1 MSLPVEGLEGK
12 YEVLSKLKVGG
23 MGAIYKVRH
32 RLLDDI
38 RVIKVM
44 RHQVEQRGE
53 FEERFRREARTAIRL
68 HHDNI
73 IQFYDFSVDREGN
86 AFIVME
92 YINGVNLLDLLKE
105 HGPPPLGLTL
115 EVARQTLKAV
125 GYLHDK
131 GIVHRDI
138 SPDNLML
145 TRDDRGNP
153 RVKLIDLGVAKV
165 VEGGGE
171 LTTTGIFI
179 GKLKYC
185 SPEQLRR
192 DEGAEITRRSD
203 LYSFAVVL
211 YELLTG
217 TLPIRGN
224 NLTSIMAGHLF
235 EPPVPFSESDPE
247 GCVPEDLRRIVLKS
261 LAKNPEARHES
272 ARHMAREL
280 AVVQARLPFAATD
293 LDRYLAPA
301 ENGRKT
307 GGAAGDLLGSGAPG
321 AETPS
326 GVPPGDGAASRKT
339 PAAPEDRR
347 DVPKRRRCE
356 ALFAEARRLAAE
368 GHLAQAASQVHVVL
382 QIDPESS
389 AAMDLLR
396 SIEEQRRARARESQ
410 RVQSLTS
417 NLDLIA
423 RAIEAGDLERAR
435 ESLAMARE
443 RFAADARIEELERRL
458 GQAEEAAAR
467 ERLEGIRVEARV
479 LAEVYQFGPAVHLL
493 EDALEQAPEEMV
505 ATLRR
510 QMDEIRRAGELHRA
524 REEHEKVVA
533 AEASAIEELLEA
545 GRFDE
550 ARSALDDAESRL
562 GAAEVLATLRERT
575 DALEE
580 QLRDAEVSRLLAEA
594 REAVERRD
602 FQAGIAALEAALRE
616 RPEDLLVL
624 DVLESTRR
632 QAREHTTELERR
644 QATQDLEGRVEE
656 LIAARRWDE
665 GRRLIE
671 EHVEQWPGSED
682 DVAGLVERLEGGRS
696 REEARRRAEELLD
709 SAGEALKVGELVA
722 ALDALGDV
730 RVLEVDDDEVLAR
743 LGELDGRLRGE
754 LAAQQEARELAAAVE
769 RVTRCLAERDAESA
783 RRALALA
790 ERQFHHAEALEPARG
805 RLAELERYLR
815 LGPAGELVE
824 RARRALE
831 QGRHEQAIGWLNEA
845 ATLRPGEPLI
855 EAMLRDARVLQ
866 AVVAIENDLAEGC
879 LDSAH
884 RGLALA
890 RRMLGDDPRLD
901 GLAEKL
907 SAIHGK
913 AGE

>member
-1 MSLPVEGLEGK
+1 MEGLEGK

-44 RHQVEQRGE
+44 RHQVEQQGE

-92 YINGVNLLDLLKE
+92 YIDGVNLLDLLKE

-115 EVARQTLKAV
+115 EVARQSLKAV

-280 AVVQARLPFAATD
+280 AVVQARLPFAAAD
-293 LDRYLAPA
+293 LDRYLAPV
-301 ENGRKT
+301 ESGRKT
-307 GGAAGDLLGSGAPG
+307 GDAGVDLRGSGVPG
-321 AETPS
+321 ADTPS

-339 PAAPEDRR
+339 PAAPKDRR
-347 DVPKRRRCE
+347 DVPNRRRCE

-396 SIEEQRRARARESQ
+396 SIEEQRQARARESQ

-458 GQAEEAAAR
+458 EQAEEAAAR

-493 EDALEQAPEEMV
+493 EDALEQAPEDMV

-524 REEHEKVVA
+524 QEEHEKVVA

-562 GAAEVLATLRERT
+562 GAAEVLVALRERT

-602 FQAGIAALEAALRE
+602 FEAGIAALEAALRE
-616 RPEDLLVL
+616 RPEDLFVL

-632 QAREHTTELERR
+632 QAREHATELERR

-671 EHVEQWPGSED
+671 EHAGRWPGSED
-682 DVAGLVERLEGGRS
+682 DVAGLVERLERGRT

-709 SAGEALKVGELVA
+709 SAGEALEAGELVA

-730 RVLEVDDDEVLAR
+730 RALDVDDDEVLAR
-743 LGELDGRLRGE
+743 LGELDGCLRGE

-769 RVTRCLAERDAESA
+769 RVTRCLAERDAEGA

-790 ERQFHHAEALEPARG
+790 ERQFHHAEAL
-805 RLAELERYLR
+805 
-815 LGPAGELVE
+815 
-824 RARRALE
+824 
-831 QGRHEQAIGWLNEA
+831 
-845 ATLRPGEPLI
+845 
-855 EAMLRDARVLQ
+855 
-866 AVVAIENDLAEGC
+866 
-879 LDSAH
+879 
-884 RGLALA
+884 
-890 RRMLGDDPRLD
+890 
-901 GLAEKL
+901 
-907 SAIHGK
+907 
-913 AGE
+913 